1 MAMDLWYQGVTIFE
15 HVLYSKESLQIAK
28 WAI

>member
-1 MAMDLWYQGVTIFE
+1 MAMDLCYQVVTIFE
-15 HVLYSKESLQIAK
+15 LALYSKESLQIAK